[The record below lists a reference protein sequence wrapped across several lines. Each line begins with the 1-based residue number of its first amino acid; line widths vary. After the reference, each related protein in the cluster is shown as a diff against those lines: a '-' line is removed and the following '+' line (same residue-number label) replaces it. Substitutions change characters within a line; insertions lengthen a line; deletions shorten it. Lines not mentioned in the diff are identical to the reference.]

1 MVSASKRIALSRARA
16 KIDSDNYKGEDRRS
30 VESAECNTIDD
41 FIECSMD
48 WRKKFDERT
57 RATND
62 KVDVVVKKQDS
73 IHTAIFA
80 KTEDNEHG
88 QVGLMVT
95 AKNIDTHILAFCR
108 IAKWSWRSF
117 LALLSVATAALALGK
132 TAGWWL

>member
-1 MVSASKRIALSRARA
+1 MVSASKRIAASIARA

-30 VESAECNTIDD
+30 GEECTTIDD

-48 WRKKFDERT
+48 WRKQFDERT

-62 KVDVVVKKQDS
+62 KVDTVVKKQDS

-108 IAKWSWRSF
+108 IAKWSWRSL
-117 LALLSVATAALALGK
+117 LALLSVATATLALGK

>member
-1 MVSASKRIALSRARA
+1 MVSGSKRIAASIARA

-30 VESAECNTIDD
+30 GEECTTIDD

-48 WRKKFDERT
+48 WRKQFDERT

-62 KVDVVVKKQDS
+62 KVDTVVKKQDS

-95 AKNIDTHILAFCR
+95 ANRLNSLMTAFCS
-108 IAKWSWRSF
+108 ITKWSVRSF
-117 LALLSVATAALALGK
+117 LALLSIATAALALGK